1 MENRLKIFNYDND
14 KLKEIVDKS
23 KKYSEIF
30 KKMSIINNHTLIV
43 FKTELCRKI
52 DKLKID
58 RSHIEKRHKLSKTKN
73 DLKRSLV
80 ENSKR
85 RPNSDTKYHLYEH
98 NLKEEKCEEC
108 GQGPEWNGKP
118 LVLQLDHINGICTDN
133 RLENLRILCGHCHSQ
148 TETFS
153 TGQKAKDKSWVKPS
167 KEDLK
172 KDIEE
177 LKTPKKLI
185 TKYGVCYET
194 MRTWIK
200 AYDLYHEYIKEND
213 EPTEKVEYKCSKC
226 NKEITFRNKTNV
238 CRYCKSNC
246 PSKEQLI
253 EDLKELKTR
262 VAIGAKYNVTD
273 NSVKKWC
280 RRYELL

>member
-14 KLKEIVDKS
+14 KLKEIVAKS
-23 KKYSEIF
+23 TKYSEIF
-30 KKMSIINNHTLIV
+30 KKIGVIHSNYTNY
-43 FKTELCRKI
+43 KSELDRKI
-52 DKLKID
+52 NKLKLDI
-58 RSHIEKRHKLSKTKN
+58 SHIKRHNNTLSKTKN
-73 DLKRSLV
+73 DLKKSLV
-80 ENSKR
+80 ENCKTRIDSKI
-85 RPNSDTKYHLYEH
+85 KYHLYEY